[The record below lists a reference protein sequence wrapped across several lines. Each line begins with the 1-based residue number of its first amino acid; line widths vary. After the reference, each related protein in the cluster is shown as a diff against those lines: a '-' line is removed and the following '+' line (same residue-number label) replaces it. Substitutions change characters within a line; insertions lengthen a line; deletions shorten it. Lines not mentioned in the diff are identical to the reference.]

1 MQEAYMMRSK
11 ICYLPV
17 IILSFLLL
25 LQTAIV
31 SAADHPI
38 FQPLTGYSAATDEKG
53 PGTASF
59 ARSSG
64 NDIDVQGE
72 KTVIRYELNSGAKQ
86 PGVSEIIKK
95 YSKIASDRKG
105 WTYLYTDHTLYMGF
119 TEQGGREYF
128 AEVYVGD
135 EYYDL
140 IVVERGASG
149 TATTGVTAQQ
159 TSNASQIQQAG
170 TSGLSTQH
178 GTINQAQSPD
188 VAAADTS
195 QKDNAI
201 SGLSTS
207 SSEPQGLAVGQSGG
221 AQGAGGQSST
231 GGGSNITASIQ
242 IVSPEPNVILFAGDQ
257 TNVRW
262 TSTGVG
268 SIEIGYV
275 SAAGF
280 QSLARNVPAANGFY
294 RITIPSTL
302 NSRNNSYVLKVRSAS
317 PPNIPESSVSVR
329 IHPHID
335 LVMYPVAVINQRDY
349 TGHNMTQK
357 FHYYTSVARLTMVFI
372 NNGIDELSELR
383 AQIQFIN
390 QDTEQLVLQGEIAVT
405 GTFIPALPYTVE
417 PLLCICRDSIR
428 VIQPQEPAALDD
440 KAGCSCG
447 NDQQGGGAA
456 DNDEMGSTGSDNNQK
471 LLAGGNYRIH
481 IKLLNPLEP
490 VGLQNDNTK
499 ILIINWHTPGNFRE
513 SIL

>member
-1 MQEAYMMRSK
+1 MMRSR
-11 ICYLPV
+11 IFYLPV
-17 IILSFLLL
+17 KILFFLFL

-31 SAADHPI
+31 SAADHPV
-38 FQPLTGYSAATDEKG
+38 FQPLAGYRAAADEKG

-64 NDIDVQGE
+64 NEIDVQGE
-72 KTVIRYELNSGAKQ
+72 KTVIRYELNSGTKQ

-105 WTYLYTDHTLYMGF
+105 WTYLYTDRTLYMGF

-149 TATTGVTAQQ
+149 TAASDITSQQAQ
-159 TSNASQIQQAG
+159 SASQVQQAG
-170 TSGLSTQH
+170 TSGLSTQQ
-178 GTINQAQSPD
+178 GKINQTQSPD

-195 QKDNAI
+195 RATDRL
-201 SGLSTS
+201 SGLSGS
-207 SSEPQGLAVGQSGG
+207 SNEPQGLAVGQSGG
-221 AQGAGGQSST
+221 TQGAGGQSST
-231 GGGSNITASIQ
+231 GGGSSIPASIQ
-242 IVSPEPNVILFAGDQ
+242 IISPEPNNILFAGDQ

-262 TSTGVG
+262 TATGVEL
-268 SIEIGYV
+268 IEIGYV
-275 SAAGF
+275 SAGGF
-280 QSLARNVPAANGFY
+280 QSLARNVPAASGAY
-294 RITIPSTL
+294 RITVPARL
-302 NSRNNSYVLKVRSAS
+302 NSRRDNYILKVRSAS
-317 PPNIPESSVSVR
+317 SPNISESSVPVR
-329 IHPHID
+329 IYPHMD
-335 LVMYPVAVINQRDY
+335 LVMYPSALINQRDY

-357 FHYYTSVARLTMVFI
+357 FHYYKSVARLTMVFI
-372 NNGIDELSELR
+372 NNGIDELSEIS

-390 QDTEQLVLQGEIAVT
+390 QDTEQLVLQGEITVT
-405 GTFIPALPYTVE
+405 GTFIPAMPYTVE
-417 PLLCICRDSIR
+417 PLLCICRDAIR

-447 NDQQGGGAA
+447 NDQQGGDNL
-456 DNDEMGSTGSDNNQK
+456 DNDEMGSASGNNQDR

-481 IKLLNPLEP
+481 IKLLNLREP
-490 VGLQNDNTK
+490 VELQNDNSK
-499 ILIINWHTPGNFRE
+499 ILIINWHTPGRVKE